1 MIRKSATI
9 CIFLVSFLIVS
20 AGKGY
25 TYNVIQAMKVAD
37 GYLKMGLY
45 LEAIGA
51 YQDVVDNSDVY
62 DMQAKSVLRI
72 GDIYSYFLNNYDMA
86 LEKYSIVKEKYHSS
100 EYVGNACFNSGMILY
115 EKGKNREALEQF
127 KKYLERYPR
136 GERKGTAEFMIETC
150 SRPPTVIKKEDKR
163 VALKISTDEKVRVL
177 IIEGE
182 KEISIG
188 CSSPFVVKDLSGRNT
203 LFRLSSDQI
212 AVVRI
217 HGKAIRVNDATLP
230 GSRLVMLP
238 SEKGILKVN
247 GKSYRGKIRVQESTD
262 GGMDA
267 INILGLEEYLYGVV
281 PKEMSPR
288 WSSEALMA
296 QAIVARSYVIYQK
309 MKNKNKDY
317 DVYSTVYSQVYGG
330 YDVESEYSNRAVD
343 ETKRRI
349 LIYDNQ
355 PVLAYFHSNSGGIT
369 ENAKNVWT
377 ADVPYL
383 KGISDS
389 YSTKAPNYLWTLF
402 LSFNEMKSALN
413 KHGVGIGDIHEVAAV
428 EVSPSGRVKRV
439 KILHSGG
446 KIILTGN
453 NFRIKVDPAIIKSTL
468 FTMTREGNGIRFDG
482 RGYGHGV
489 GLSQWGAYIMAKE
502 GHSCRD
508 ILKHYYSRVKI
519 R

>member
-1 MIRKSATI
+1 
-9 CIFLVSFLIVS
+9 
-20 AGKGY
+20 
-25 TYNVIQAMKVAD
+25 
-37 GYLKMGLY
+37 
-45 LEAIGA
+45 
-51 YQDVVDNSDVY
+51 
-62 DMQAKSVLRI
+62 
-72 GDIYSYFLNNYDMA
+72 
-86 LEKYSIVKEKYHSS
+86 
-100 EYVGNACFNSGMILY
+100 
-115 EKGKNREALEQF
+115 
-127 KKYLERYPR
+127 
-136 GERKGTAEFMIETC
+136 
-150 SRPPTVIKKEDKR
+150 
-163 VALKISTDEKVRVL
+163 
-177 IIEGE
+177 
-182 KEISIG
+182 
-188 CSSPFVVKDLSGRNT
+188 
-203 LFRLSSDQI
+203 
-212 AVVRI
+212 
-217 HGKAIRVNDATLP
+217 
-230 GSRLVMLP
+230 
-238 SEKGILKVN
+238 
-247 GKSYRGKIRVQESTD
+247 
-262 GGMDA
+262 
-267 INILGLEEYLYGVV
+267 
-281 PKEMSPR
+281 
-288 WSSEALMA
+288 
-296 QAIVARSYVIYQK
+296 VIYQK

-343 ETKRRI
+343 ETRGRI

-383 KGISDS
+383 KGNSDS

-413 KHGVGIGDIHEVAAV
+413 KHGVGIGDIHEVTAV

-439 KILHSGG
+439 KILHSSGE
-446 KIILTGN
+446 ITLTGN